1 MAGSTGLQPPVLSA
15 FDPLAS
21 SEGGIDPLSS
31 QATYEHLA
39 ERILPFLTVRMARPR
54 FLTAMAVGAHVCQPF
69 RDEIAADG
77 VTPAYLVYEWYVIEA
92 FVRHEDL
99 LADRRSIPG
108 IDKVGRA
115 LKSGR
120 NVSAGTYLKTAK
132 IFGFTGVY
140 RRLAY
145 GLEVLN
151 DDLELDEGG
160 WELLRVWED
169 EQRLSGFLAGSQGK
183 GAQLREDL
191 RRAVRDGLRNGHTAR
206 KRWWHWETLTRHLD
220 PATAGAR
227 EADCIH
233 RRLLRADLRQNSRD
247 PLATAMRGE
256 FLDHLERHAVAITRI
271 GDEAEFLRSL
281 KGEAS
286 TDLCERL
293 EAIDAYEGL
302 CRPLESA
309 FRLLLHLSTRAGGT
323 PVDLADFRAE
333 PTTDELAGRLPA
345 AVDRLARALK
355 GTSYLE
361 EVRDLLARCE
371 GVGDASALY
380 HTIVDHHEA
389 AQLAKPPDGKRTW
402 FERVGAGIV
411 VRPQYAHPDPPRTDD
426 SYVHWYRTGTAS
438 TFLRDL
444 GRLPR

>member
-1 MAGSTGLQPPVLSA
+1 
-15 FDPLAS
+15 
-21 SEGGIDPLSS
+21 
-31 QATYEHLA
+31 
-39 ERILPFLTVRMARPR
+39 
-54 FLTAMAVGAHVCQPF
+54 MAVGAHVCEPF

-77 VTPAYLVYEWYVIEA
+77 VTPPYLVYEWYVIEA
-92 FVRHEDL
+92 FVRCEDL

-115 LKSGR
+115 LKSSR
-120 NVSAGTYLKTAK
+120 NVSAATYLKTAK

-151 DDLELDEGG
+151 DNLELDEGG
-160 WELLRVWED
+160 WELLRAWED
-169 EQRLSGFLAGSQGK
+169 EQGLPGFLAGNRGA

-191 RRAVRDGLRNGHTAR
+191 RRAVRDGLRSGHTAR
-206 KRWWHWETLTRHLD
+206 KRWWQWEALTRHLD

-233 RRLLRADLRQNSRD
+233 RRLRRADLRQNLRD

-256 FLDHLERHAVAITRI
+256 FLHHLERHALPITRPS
-271 GDEAEFLRSL
+271 DEAGFLRSL

-309 FRLLLHLSTRAGGT
+309 FRLLLHLSTRAGGAT
-323 PVDLADFRAE
+323 VDLSEFRAE
-333 PTTDELAGRLPA
+333 PATDELAGRLPS
-345 AVDRLARALK
+345 AVARLARALD
-355 GTSYLE
+355 GSSYLD
-361 EVRDLLARCE
+361 EVRDLLVRYE
-371 GVGDASALY
+371 GVRDSSELFHAV
-380 HTIVDHHEA
+380 VDHHGA
-389 AQLAKPPDGKRTW
+389 AQSAKPPDGKRTW

-411 VRPQYAHPDPPRTDD
+411 VRPQYAHADPPPTAD

-438 TFLRDL
+438 TFLQDL
-444 GRLPR
+444 GKLPR